1 MALVCTEITE
11 WIEEEISKPIEEWEE
26 RQEKKCK
33 DYPWYDPRGWV
44 CWFVTYFV
52 KVIRW
57 IVVTVVTAVITIV
70 CHVISD
76 IIAIVFDALLFLGQL
91 LKSLFTW
98 GQVRTTESDRPSCQS
113 GHRSPHTNR

>member
-11 WIEEEISKPIEEWEE
+11 WVEEEISKPIEEWEE

-57 IVVTVVTAVITIV
+57 VIVKVGKWVVRAVCKIVATVIDIV
-70 CHVISD
+70 S
-76 IIAIVFDALLFLGQL
+76 
-91 LKSLFTW
+91 
-98 GQVRTTESDRPSCQS
+98 ES
-113 GHRSPHTNR
+113 